1 VVKATW
7 HDACVPRPLVAYL
20 RVYEPLS
27 SFDPSLRS
35 RIERTLRSG
44 ALTSSG
50 AADRERERW
59 LTALLAT
66 PPRLLPGER
75 PDGSPDP
82 NAPLDVL
89 VLDAAAVPAGPD
101 SPVGPGSLVCPLDVR
116 PRSAAALVGFLA
128 TSSLPL
134 RQAVF
139 ALPDEI
145 VRARAAAVVGE
156 HSGGAVHVV
165 SSTWT
170 VPLPWFAMV
179 EPDAR
184 HVVLAPRDDP
194 ARQVCWRVT
203 LADARRRLAKALE
216 VVQASLGDDGPA
228 MVLQETDS
236 WLEHF
241 HPQSAVE
248 LDYGG
253 LVQLLEDSELLDDRS
268 AHDVHGALSALELG
282 DADEVAEH
290 FTRLR
295 DFWSGLAAREHTN

>member
-1 VVKATW
+1 
-7 HDACVPRPLVAYL
+7 
-20 RVYEPLS
+20 
-27 SFDPSLRS
+27 
-35 RIERTLRSG
+35 
-44 ALTSSG
+44 
-50 AADRERERW
+50 
-59 LTALLAT
+59 
-66 PPRLLPGER
+66 
-75 PDGSPDP
+75 
-82 NAPLDVL
+82 
-89 VLDAAAVPAGPD
+89 VLDAAGVPAGPD
-101 SPVGPGSLVCPLDVR
+101 SPVGPDSLVCPLDVR

-134 RQAVF
+134 RQAAF

-184 HVVLAPRDDP
+184 HVVLAPRDNP
-194 ARQVCWRVT
+194 ARQVCWRMT
-203 LADARRRLAKALE
+203 LTDARRRLAKALE

-228 MVLQETDS
+228 IVLQDTDS

-253 LVQLLEDSELLDDRS
+253 LVQLFEDSELLDDRS

-282 DADEVAEH
+282 DADEVAKH

-295 DFWSGLAAREHTN
+295 DFWSGLAAHEHTN